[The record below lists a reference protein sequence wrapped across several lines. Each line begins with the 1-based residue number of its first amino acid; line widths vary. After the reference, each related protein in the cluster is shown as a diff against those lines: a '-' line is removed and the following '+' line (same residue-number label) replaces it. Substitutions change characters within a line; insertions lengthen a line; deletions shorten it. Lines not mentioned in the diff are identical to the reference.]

1 MKNIIALFFFIMGIC
16 TTTHAQDSL
25 PPYLQ
30 VPYIPPF
37 KILLTDSTYFNKS
50 DLPNK
55 KPIVIIYLSPDCGHC
70 QIQTKELA
78 DSMHLVKNVFFV
90 LTSYK
95 PIPEIADFEKTYQL
109 KQFSNLKMGRDTKY
123 FLPSFYKVKFT
134 PFVAVYNKKG
144 DLLKAFEH
152 GFSIKALID
161 LLD

>member
-1 MKNIIALFFFIMGIC
+1 MKKIIAVFIFIIC
-16 TTTHAQDSL
+16 VCATTKAQDTI
-25 PPYLQ
+25 PPFLQ

-37 KILLTDSTYFNKS
+37 KILLTDSSYFNKS

-55 KPIVIIYLSPDCGHC
+55 KSVVIIYLSPDCGHC

-95 PIPEIADFEKTYQL
+95 PISEIADFEATYQL
-109 KQFSNLKMGRDTKY
+109 KQFSNLKIGRDTKY

-144 DLLKAFEH
+144 DLIKAFEN
-152 GFSIKALID
+152 GFSIKALLK